1 MLKRQE
7 DGLVAYEGYC
17 IDLLNELAKTLH
29 FTYNIKPS
37 PDGFFGVETIN
48 GSWNGM
54 IGELLNKVRN
64 KKQTLPDRGAR
75 QVPHFSYRNFP
86 WALKDASFFYKNGN
100 WSATHDPRDTK
111 DQTLGHLKLIV
122 WQSFL
127 LEGTKHINHTCWEV
141 TSSYS
146 MRENPFTKN
155 YKLNNLWLIF
165 DSI

>member
-7 DGLVAYEGYC
+7 DGLAAYEGYC

-86 WALKDASFFYKNGN
+86 WALKDAWRHHSFIK
-100 WSATHDPRDTK
+100 TEIEVQRM
-111 DQTLGHLKLIV
+111 I
-122 WQSFL
+122 
-127 LEGTKHINHTCWEV
+127 LEIQKIKRWGI
-141 TSSYS
+141 
-146 MRENPFTKN
+146 
-155 YKLNNLWLIF
+155 
-165 DSI
+165 

>member
-64 KKQTLPDRGAR
+64 KKTNSPRSRCPTGA
-75 QVPHFSYRNFP
+75 PFLLGNFP
-86 WALKDASFFYKNGN
+86 WALKDAWRHHSFIK
-100 WSATHDPRDTK
+100 TEIEVQRM
-111 DQTLGHLKLIV
+111 I
-122 WQSFL
+122 
-127 LEGTKHINHTCWEV
+127 LEIQKIKRWGI
-141 TSSYS
+141 
-146 MRENPFTKN
+146 
-155 YKLNNLWLIF
+155 
-165 DSI
+165 

>member
-29 FTYNIKPS
+29 FTYHITPS

-75 QVPHFSYRNFP
+75 QVPHFSPRSRCPTGAPFLLGNFP
-86 WALKDASFFYKNGN
+86 CMEASF
-100 WSATHDPRDTK
+100 
-111 DQTLGHLKLIV
+111 
-122 WQSFL
+122 
-127 LEGTKHINHTCWEV
+127 
-141 TSSYS
+141 SY
-146 MRENPFTKN
+146 
-155 YKLNNLWLIF
+155 
-165 DSI
+165 